1 MSAMNLTH
9 TCAAC
14 GAEESLDSLLLRML
28 DDDRVR
34 RLIADVLCNS
44 LPVGGMVVRYLR
56 LHKPAKHKL
65 RMERVAAVLGELVP
79 AITAERIT
87 RKGRDW
93 TVSAATWKAAFSAV
107 FEAHEKGTLTLP
119 LDGNAYLFEIAMR
132 LSDRD
137 EAGAERER
145 ETDRRHHRPA
155 GPVAAEPTA
164 LAAAVATTVTPPAD
178 GAVVRTPPPA
188 DVLDK
193 LKNLRFGAG
202 SVSIGAV

>member
-1 MSAMNLTH
+1 MSAAHLTH

-28 DDDRVR
+28 DDDQVR
-34 RLIADVLCNS
+34 RLIADVVCKS
-44 LPVGGMVVRYLR
+44 LPVGSLVVRYLR

-93 TVSAATWKAAFSAV
+93 TVSASAWKDAFNAV

-132 LSDRD
+132 LSDRA

-145 ETDRRHHRPA
+145 ETDRRQHRIA
-155 GPVAAEPTA
+155 GPVASEP
-164 LAAAVATTVTPPAD
+164 LGIAAAVVSTVQPAADATAVRTAPPAAVLEKMKNFRLG
-178 GAVVRTPPPA
+178 GAA
-188 DVLDK
+188 
-193 LKNLRFGAG
+193 
-202 SVSIGAV
+202 IGGVA

>member
-28 DDDRVR
+28 DDDQVR

-87 RKGRDW
+87 RKSRDW
-93 TVSAATWKAAFSAV
+93 TVSAPTWKEAFSAV

-119 LDGNAYLFEIAMR
+119 LDGNAYLFEVAMR
-132 LSDRD
+132 LSNQA
-137 EAGAERER
+137 EAGAERNR
-145 ETDRRHHRPA
+145 EDDRRHHRPA
-155 GPVAAEPTA
+155 GPVAPE
-164 LAAAVATTVTPPAD
+164 LQGIAAAVAATVTHAPD
-178 GAVVRTPPPA
+178 AVAVRTPPPA

-202 SVSIGAV
+202 SVSIGAA